1 MTYKEIK
8 TILNTYIKY
17 SNKRCG
23 RVNDYH
29 YNELEVFINL
39 NKEKIT
45 EVSWMDMA
53 GGFMCF
59 FLQLEY
65 DGYIYTY
72 QVANH
77 DGDESDTMIYSGY
90 TIADW
95 YNADESGDF
104 SDMED
109 DAQFLYLR
117 DSNYNQMASQS
128 NIIETI
134 KRQIAFNKVALKD
147 YTNAEFEQPE
157 QYIYQGHV
165 EALESLLFSI
175 KSDVIQLP

>member
-1 MTYKEIK
+1 MSYKEIM

-29 YNELEVFINL
+29 YKELEVFINL

-65 DGYIYTY
+65 DGYTYTY

-77 DGDESDTMIYSGY
+77 DGDESDTIIYNGY
-90 TIADW
+90 TL
-95 YNADESGDF
+95 E
-104 SDMED
+104 
-109 DAQFLYLR
+109 
-117 DSNYNQMASQS
+117 S
-128 NIIETI
+128 NI
-134 KRQIAFNKVALKD
+134 
-147 YTNAEFEQPE
+147 
-157 QYIYQGHV
+157 
-165 EALESLLFSI
+165 
-175 KSDVIQLP
+175 